1 MVAWPGRGRAERAI
15 GSVMDENGDMTEDG
29 SRSSERYPGERQGL
43 GLFLEELQPVVARQ
57 LGTGSLLHHAIKKAL
72 AGARL
77 EALRHARA
85 LFNSLPRDE
94 RQALQAGIVASPEPA
109 PRRDRLLDDY
119 GSRQPQPFV
128 TIDSEIGPGADPAPQ
143 IALRHELLDDIALR
157 VLVRPGSLPSGVANR
172 LRELADLIDQ
182 DRRLLSARH
191 WRAARMELVTDRLEA
206 GNGQGSAES
215 G

>member
-1 MVAWPGRGRAERAI
+1 
-15 GSVMDENGDMTEDG
+15 MDNGGDRTEDG
-29 SRSSERYPGERQGL
+29 ARSIERYPGERQGL
-43 GLFLEELQPVVARQ
+43 GLFLEELQPVVACQ
-57 LGTGSLLHHAIKKAL
+57 LGSGSLLHHAIRKAL
-72 AGARL
+72 ASGRL
-77 EALRHARA
+77 DALRHARA

-119 GSRQPQPFV
+119 GARQPQPFV
-128 TIDSEIGPGADPAPQ
+128 TIDSEIGPNADPAPH

-157 VLVRPGSLPSGVANR
+157 VMVRPGSLPSSVANR
-172 LRELADLIDQ
+172 LRELADLIDR

-191 WRAARMELVTDRLEA
+191 WRATRMELVTDRLEA
-206 GNGQGSAES
+206 SNGQGSAES